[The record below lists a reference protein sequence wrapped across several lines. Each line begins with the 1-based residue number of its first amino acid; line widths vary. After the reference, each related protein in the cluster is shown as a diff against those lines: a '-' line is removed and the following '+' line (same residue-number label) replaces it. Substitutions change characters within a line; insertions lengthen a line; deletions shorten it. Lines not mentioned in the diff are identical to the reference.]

1 MNDHETL
8 CERSK
13 SACERSKSAPIAR
26 EDLSSITGLLDAWR
40 RGQPEAAQNL
50 MSRIYPQ
57 LRAMATVR
65 LPRDGRPWTLEATE
79 IVHEAYLRLLQQSEN
94 RWRNQ
99 AQFFKIAARIMR
111 RVIADHARRR
121 RRQKRGEG
129 RAELSLSQISEPAGA
144 LEPQRLEELLEEL
157 AKIDARAARVTE
169 LRVCRGMKVE
179 EVAAAMDVSLRTVAR
194 DWRFARAWLR
204 HQLSSSSERREKS
217 ATRRH

>member
-13 SACERSKSAPIAR
+13 RTPISG
-26 EDLSSITGLLDAWR
+26 EDSSSITSLLDAWR

-57 LRAMATVR
+57 LRAMAMAR
-65 LPRDGRPWTLEATE
+65 LPRDGRPWTLQATE
-79 IVHEAYLRLLQQSEN
+79 IVHEAYLRLLQQSEI
-94 RWRNQ
+94 RWQNQ
-99 AQFFKIAARIMR
+99 AQFFKIAARILR

-129 RAELSLSQISEPAGA
+129 RVELSLSQISEPAGTF
-144 LEPQRLEELLEEL
+144 EPQRLEELLEEL
-157 AKIDARAARVTE
+157 SRIDARAAQVTE

-179 EVAAAMDVSLRTVAR
+179 EVAAAIDVSLRTVAR

-204 HQLSSSSERREKS
+204 HQLYSDSERRETS